1 MLKDS
6 RTAFRVAA
14 KLPEGVANKQ
24 GHSGIAKEI
33 KISVEGVV

>member
-24 GHSGIAKEI
+24 GHIGIAKEI
-33 KISVEGVV
+33 KISVEGRV

>member
-24 GHSGIAKEI
+24 GHIGTAKEI
-33 KISVEGVV
+33 KISVGGVV